1 MARKNNRQS
10 QPQTNEIEQDPNMN
24 EETENQQP
32 EENEGAVETQGGI
45 EISEEEVEEFANNLN
60 SPETQQLV
68 EEMMGE
74 KGIDSSTESPLQPI
88 EGVESPIEVEGVG
101 EDNSGENTTTTYED
115 PEPIPELS
123 APEVEQ
129 PQVTEQ
135 PTIEV
140 VELPVPK
147 ASGKKNAPKIVKKE
161 SILAPVSLAT
171 ITLEEIVFHKHDF
184 ILGEASESL
193 KDIIDF
199 LDRYEERM
207 SIGKHVDQAQGE
219 SLQKQM
225 YKNYLRIFSLENPK
239 ERDVAMEVLL
249 WKFWKDEKGAYRVT
263 SMSRYTRNG
272 RWIIKELN
280 MYLQL
285 NHIFNSVKNPQDR
298 IVRLRQFSLAA
309 IVDNFPADKARYT
322 ENFINW
328 SVSIH

>member
-10 QPQTNEIEQDPNMN
+10 QPQPNQTEQDPIMN
-24 EETENQQP
+24 DETENQQP
-32 EENEGAVETQGGI
+32 EDTEG
-45 EISEEEVEEFANNLN
+45 VEEN
-60 SPETQQLV
+60 QV
-68 EEMMGE
+68 EE
-74 KGIDSSTESPLQPI
+74 SSTGVEEDTDSNEPEQPIDDNSSEPKVESDLQPI

-171 ITLEEIVFHKHDF
+171 ITLEEIVFHKHDY
-184 ILGEASESL
+184 ILGEASEGL

-263 SMSRYTRNG
+263 SMGRYTRNG